1 MALTSLSESI
11 QRSIDDAFSFGSSAY
26 FDPDA
31 LDRIEPIIFDGN
43 ERVYEKEV
51 YSDDVYAIGV
61 DVAGGVGGDYSCI
74 CVVSCSSREVVYQ
87 YRCNTITPVEFS
99 EKIMHIAQKYNEA
112 MVLCESNNH
121 GHVVIQKLI
130 DYGYN
135 NLWYS
140 TEGKHWVT
148 SAKSKIEAYEI
159 LREMISSDMLSRLD
173 MTTMMELRSMT
184 IYKVAP
190 EAPNGLHDDLADSLA
205 LAYRCARDIPS
216 YMVRNAKQG
225 LMDRMIS
232 NRQSKTYKINAI
244 AL

>member
-1 MALTSLSESI
+1 M
-11 QRSIDDAFSFGSSAY
+11 
-26 FDPDA
+26 
-31 LDRIEPIIFDGN
+31 
-43 ERVYEKEV
+43 
-51 YSDDVYAIGV
+51 
-61 DVAGGVGGDYSCI
+61 
-74 CVVSCSSREVVYQ
+74 
-87 YRCNTITPVEFS
+87 
-99 EKIMHIAQKYNEA
+99 
-112 MVLCESNNH
+112 
-121 GHVVIQKLI
+121 IQKLI
-130 DYGYN
+130 DYGYT

-173 MTTMMELRSMT
+173 MTTLMELRSMT

-232 NRQSKTYKINAI
+232 NRRAKRIRLMRLPYRSAQ
-244 AL
+244 